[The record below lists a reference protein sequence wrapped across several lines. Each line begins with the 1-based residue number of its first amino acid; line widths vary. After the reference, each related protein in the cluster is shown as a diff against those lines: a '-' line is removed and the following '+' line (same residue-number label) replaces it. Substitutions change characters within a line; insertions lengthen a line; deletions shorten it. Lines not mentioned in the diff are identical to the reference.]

1 MAKVII
7 YTQADGAVAVC
18 RPAPKFLAL
27 FASEDEGL
35 SAVIAKSV
43 PADAADVEIVDEGTV
58 PDDRT
63 FRGAWVQAGGAI
75 GCDMEKARA
84 IHMNRIRAVRDK
96 ELARL
101 DIEQL
106 KGNDVAAEKQRLRDT
121 PQTFDLSTAETPE
134 ALKALWPAEL
144 PRP

>member
-7 YTQADGAVAVC
+7 YTKPDGTLAVC
-18 RPAPKFLAL
+18 RPAPKFIAQ
-27 FASEDEGL
+27 FATEEEGL
-35 SAVIAKSV
+35 SAVVAKSV
-43 PADAADVEIVDEGTV
+43 PADAADVEIVDESAV

-63 FRGAWVQAGGAI
+63 FRGAWVKNGGDI

-84 IHMNRIRAVRDK
+84 IHMDRIRAVRDK

-106 KGNDVAAEKQRLRDT
+106 KGSDVAAEKQRLRDI
-121 PQTFDLSTAETPE
+121 PQTVDLSGAATPE
-134 ALKALWPAEL
+134 ELNALWPAGL
-144 PRP
+144 DRP